1 MMQSENGRRRVVVT
15 GMGAITPL
23 GLSADKFWAN
33 LVAGVSGIGPMTL
46 CDPTDYPCRIA
57 GQADDFDATD
67 YIDRREA
74 RRMARFSQMAVAAA
88 LQAVPDAGL
97 DMEQEDPYRVGVL
110 LGNGNGGF
118 PTLEENCRILADRGG
133 MRMSPF
139 FFPMVLP
146 NMAAANVSQY
156 VGARGYNST
165 ATTACAASNN
175 AIGEAL
181 QAIRH
186 GVADVMVT
194 GGAEAGISQLGLAGF
209 AVMRA
214 LSTRN
219 DEPQRAS
226 RPFDAERDGFVP
238 SEGAGILVLEEL
250 ERARARGAN
259 ILCELSG
266 FGATS
271 DAGHLVQP
279 QETGESAARA
289 MAGALADAGLD
300 VADVDYI
307 NAHGTSTPLN
317 DAVETVAIKRLFGAQ
332 AYRVPI
338 SSTKGHD
345 WPRPGGVGR
354 AGGGGLRQDHHGPAD
369 PPHGEPGVSG
379 PRLRPGLRAQ
389 RITGGRRRR
398 GAVQRLRVR
407 RAERLP
413 GVPALGGVIPS
424 HPCLSSRSDV
434 PRCATVLAAKLPIR
448 ATGMGNG
455 YAWVAPGC
463 RRVCVTPAAGPC
475 SGIWRSAPANPP
487 RLRRCVPRAFRRAYA
502 ARPLCGCTPVGLRR
516 RRIRSATPRHGRRP
530 GRYCGC
536 Q

>member
-1 MMQSENGRRRVVVT
+1 MTANQRRRVVVT
-15 GMGAITPL
+15 GLGAITPL
-23 GLSADKFWAN
+23 GLTADEFWDN
-33 LVAGVSGIGPMTL
+33 LIAGTSGIGPMTL

-57 GQADDFDATD
+57 GQADDFNPND
-67 YIDRREA
+67 YIGSREA
-74 RRMARFSQMAVAAA
+74 RRMARFSQLAVAAA
-88 LQAVPDAGL
+88 MQAVADAAL
-97 DMEQEDPYRVGVL
+97 DIAGEDPYRVGVL

-156 VGARGYNST
+156 VGAHGYNST

-186 GVADVMVT
+186 GLADVMLA

-238 SEGAGILVLEEL
+238 AEGAGVLVLEER
-250 ERARARGAN
+250 ERAIARGAS

-279 QETGESAARA
+279 QESGASAARA
-289 MAGALADAGLD
+289 MANAINDAELQPSD
-300 VADVDYI
+300 VGYI

-317 DAVETVAIKRLFGAQ
+317 DAVETVAIKRLFGDD
-332 AYRVPI
+332 AYRIPV
-338 SSTKGHD
+338 SSTKSMIGHSLGASGALEAVACVKTIVD
-345 WPRPGGVGR
+345 GRIHPTVNYERP
-354 AGGGGLRQDHHGPAD
+354 D
-369 PPHGEPGVSG
+369 PECD
-379 PRLRPGLRAQ
+379 LDY
-389 RITGGRRRR
+389 
-398 GAVQRLRVR
+398 
-407 RAERLP
+407 
-413 GVPALGGVIPS
+413 VP
-424 HPCLSSRSDV
+424 
-434 PRCATVLAAKLPIR
+434 
-448 ATGMGNG
+448 N
-455 YAWVAPGC
+455 VA
-463 RRVCVTPAAGPC
+463 
-475 SGIWRSAPANPP
+475 RSADVSTALSNAFGFGGQNAC
-487 RLRRCVPRAFRRAYA
+487 LIFRRH
-502 ARPLCGCTPVGLRR
+502 P
-516 RRIRSATPRHGRRP
+516 
-530 GRYCGC
+530 
-536 Q
+536 